1 VIKID
6 REAIVSMVREETRI
20 KTTRATTIIQ
30 NNIDQVQDLHIAN
43 NIFEHQFSWLKEY
56 GYLNLVPI
64 YETGTVAV
72 TQDSTTVTGTTT
84 VWTSTHVGWIFKI
97 DDADEYYEVSAV
109 GGNTDI
115 TLKSAYIGATAAT
128 QGYKLYK
135 VYYDLASDF
144 DSMRWIKQLV
154 SPTRI
159 SPAEDL
165 SFQTLSPND
174 FEPSGDITS
183 YIIGSIKSD
192 VMQIRFSP
200 IQTIRKRLYY
210 CYDKS
215 LATINTTGASSI
227 LPSKWHWLFV
237 HKLSEILFDAH
248 DMTQKA
254 RIHEAKF
261 NAMLKTFVNKD
272 VGMKKDRK
280 NVVADEKLYKGNNT
294 PYAHLPSQYSE
305 Y

>member
-1 VIKID
+1 MD

-84 VWTSTHVGWIFKI
+84 VWTSTHVGWILKI
-97 DDADEYYEVSAV
+97 DDADEYYEVSEV

-115 TLKSAYIGATAAT
+115 TLKSAYIGDTDT
-128 QGYKLYK
+128 GLGYTLYK

-154 SPTRI
+154 SPARI
-159 SPAEDL
+159 NPAEDL

>member
-1 VIKID
+1 MD

-84 VWTSTHVGWIFKI
+84 VWTSTHVGWILKI
-97 DDADEYYEVSAV
+97 DDADEYYEVSEV

-115 TLKSAYIGATAAT
+115 TLKSAYIGDTDT
-128 QGYKLYK
+128 GLGYTLYK

>member
-1 VIKID
+1 MN
-6 REAIVSMVREETRI
+6 RETIVSMVREETRI

-43 NIFEHQFSWLKEY
+43 NVFEHQFSWLKEY
-56 GYLNLVPI
+56 GYLNLVP
-64 YETGTVAV
+64 YYTTGTVTV
-72 TQDSTTVTGTTT
+72 TQDSTTVTGLSS
-84 VWTSTHVGWIFKI
+84 VWTSTHVGWILKI

-115 TLKSAYIGATAAT
+115 TLKSAYIGDTDTAL
-128 QGYKLYK
+128 GYTLYK

-144 DSMRWIKQLV
+144 DSMRWIKQMV

-159 SPAEDL
+159 VPGEDL

-174 FEPSGDITS
+174 FEPVGDVTA
-183 YIIGSIKSD
+183 YLIGSINSD

-200 IQTIRKRLYY
+200 IQTIRKRMYY

-227 LPSKWHWLFV
+227 MPSKWHWLFV

-254 RIHEAKF
+254 RIQEAKF
-261 NAMLKTFVNKD
+261 NAMLKTFINKD
-272 VGMKKDRK
+272 QGMKKDKR
-280 NVVADEKLYKGNNT
+280 NVWADERLYKGNDT
-294 PYAHLPSQYSE
+294 PYAGLPPQYSE

>member
-1 VIKID
+1 MD

-43 NIFEHQFSWLKEY
+43 NVFEHQFSWLKEY
-56 GYLNLVPI
+56 GYLNLTP
-64 YETGTVAV
+64 YYTTGTVTV
-72 TQDSTTVTGTTT
+72 TQDSTAVTGLAT

-109 GGNTDI
+109 GGNTSI
-115 TLKSAYIGATAAT
+115 TLKSAYIGSTAGA
-128 QGYKLYK
+128 QGYTLYK

-144 DSMRWIKQLV
+144 DSMRWIKQMV
-154 SPTRI
+154 SPARI
-159 SPAEDL
+159 NPAEDL

-174 FEPSGDITS
+174 FEPVGDITS
-183 YIIGSIKSD
+183 YIIGSISSD
-192 VMQIRFSP
+192 VVQIRFSP

-215 LATINTTGASSI
+215 LATINATGGESI
-227 LPSKWHWLFV
+227 MPSKWHWLFV
-237 HKLSEILFDAH
+237 HKLSEIVFDAH

-254 RIHEAKF
+254 RIQEAKF
-261 NAMLKTFVNKD
+261 NAMLKVFINKD
-272 VGMKKDRK
+272 LGMKKDRR
-280 NVVADEKLYKGNNT
+280 NVFADEKLYKGSNT
-294 PYAHLPSQYSE
+294 PYAGLPSEYSE